1 MRCVHGCGEETDKT
15 LHFYLDVCCVNT
27 FFEMVEDAGH
37 CKPGLQVIKENVVG
51 ENVVSSVSFSERFI
65 EN

>member
-1 MRCVHGCGEETDKT
+1 MKKTDKT
-15 LHFYLDVCCVNT
+15 LHFYLDVCCVNA